1 MSGCQRVE
9 HEANVMVGGD
19 RSILTRMA
27 ISVRSMAIWPLSSSK
42 RRRNRNGAFCL
53 KNSKMADNAMLA
65 MLLCTLLRRASGKAA
80 YARRTRSISAE
91 RRFIRCPNLNTRAA
105 ETQSREPV
113 LGIA

>member
-65 MLLCTLLRRASGKAA
+65 MLLCTLLRRASRRRDGKQGSFRP
-80 YARRTRSISAE
+80 RRVD
-91 RRFIRCPNLNTRAA
+91 P
-105 ETQSREPV
+105 
-113 LGIA
+113 IAVNP